1 MIHELVGSEV
11 SLTTASLSA
20 DGCSSLKMPAHHGLG
35 NAADT
40 EKLTADEFR
49 LGENIS
55 GVVVLHVK
63 SKHFSHQGHN
73 GVLLELVVDDGH
85 GTLTVGTNALS
96 LL

>member
-1 MIHELVGSEV
+1 MIHELVSSEV

-20 DGCSSLKMPAHHGLG
+20 GGCSSLKMPAHHGLG

-40 EKLTADEFR
+40 EELTADKFG
-49 LGENIS
+49 LGKHIS
-55 GVVVLHVK
+55 GIVVLHVK
-63 SKHFSHQGHN
+63 SKHFSHQGHD
-73 GVLLELVVDDGH
+73 GVLLELVVEDGY